1 MATTLW
7 DSSFNGLA
15 QREVAVNDEG
25 MGATPSMA
33 IRVMASVV
41 TYSRRLPIT
50 SCATKAPYVFPVLRG
65 ASPVLESEL
74 PEPPV

>member
-1 MATTLW
+1 MDWHTAK
-7 DSSFNGLA
+7 SPSMMKA
-15 QREVAVNDEG
+15 

-33 IRVMASVV
+33 IRVMALDV

-65 ASPVLESEL
+65 GSPVLESEL

>member
-1 MATTLW
+1 MTTTLW
-7 DSSFNGLA
+7 DSPCNGLA
-15 QREVAVNDEG
+15 HGEVAVNDEDN
-25 MGATPSMA
+25 GATPSMA
-33 IRVMASVV
+33 IRVMASDV
-41 TYSRRLPIT
+41 TYFRRLPIT